1 MKSCIMQKLFLN
13 MNQNLF
19 VPPDQNAAVHFVNN
33 MYNGIHGIA
42 FFKIL
47 AKPQIFLISYV

>member
-1 MKSCIMQKLFLN
+1 